1 MVNTMTYEQLSLFT
15 DEELGLPTGHPG
27 YEVIGLTGYAQS
39 GKDTVASILVEKY
52 GYRRIAFADKIRDF
66 LYGINPMVA
75 CSPTGYLQDL
85 VNLVGWNEAKK
96 EPQVRRLLQD
106 LGISAR
112 ELLDENIWITSALGK
127 INSGERVVVTDVRF
141 ENEAMMIK
149 LMGGQLWRVKRVGV
163 GPVNDH
169 VSESELDGY
178 KVDQIFV
185 SFSSSRFENLCV
197 DVHPLNP
204 RIKNVKN
211 K

>member
-1 MVNTMTYEQLSLFT
+1 MSYEQLSLFT
-15 DEELGLPTGHPG
+15 DEELGITPNYNL
-27 YEVIGLTGYAQS
+27 IGLTGYAQS

-85 VNLVGWNEAKK
+85 VNLVGWDNAKQ

-112 ELLDENIWITSALGK
+112 ELLDENIWITTALGK
-127 INSGERVVVTDVRF
+127 VNKDERVVVTDVRF
-141 ENEAMMIK
+141 ENEAMMLK
-149 LMGGQLWRVKRVGV
+149 LMGGQLWRVKRVGF
-163 GPVNDH
+163 GPVNEH

-178 KVDQIFV
+178 KVNQIFV
-185 SFSSSRFENLCV
+185 NNGSIEDLEVLVTTRMRNAF
-197 DVHPLNP
+197 P
-204 RIKNVKN
+204 K
-211 K
+211 

>member
-1 MVNTMTYEQLSLFT
+1 MSYEQLSLFT
-15 DEELGLPTGHPG
+15 DEELSLPTGPTGYPG
-27 YEVIGLTGYAQS
+27 FQLIGLTGYAQS

-66 LYGINPMVA
+66 LYGVNPMVA

-85 VNLVGWNEAKK
+85 VNLVGWDKAKQ

-112 ELLDENIWITSALGK
+112 ELLDEDIWVNSALKGVT
-127 INSGERVVVTDVRF
+127 SGERIVVTDVRF
-141 ENEAMMIK
+141 ENEAAKIS
-149 LMGGQLWRVKRVGV
+149 LLGGQLWRIKRVGV

-185 SFSSSRFENLCV
+185 NNGTLEDLAVLITTRMRNAFS
-197 DVHPLNP
+197 
-204 RIKNVKN
+204 K
-211 K
+211 

>member
-1 MVNTMTYEQLSLFT
+1 MTYEQLSLFT
-15 DEELGLPTGHPG
+15 DEELGLSKGPTGWPG

-85 VNLVGWNEAKK
+85 VNLVGWDNAKQ

-112 ELLDENIWITSALGK
+112 ELLDENIWITSALSK
-127 INSGERVVVTDVRF
+127 VNSGERVVVTDVRF

-149 LMGGQLWRVKRVGV
+149 HLGGQLWRVKRVGF
-163 GPVNDH
+163 GPVNEH
-169 VSESELDGY
+169 ISESELDGY

-185 SFSSSRFENLCV
+185 NNGSIEDLEVLVTTRMRNAFSE
-197 DVHPLNP
+197 
-204 RIKNVKN
+204 
-211 K
+211 

>member
-1 MVNTMTYEQLSLFT
+1 MSYEQLSLFT
-15 DEELGLPTGHPG
+15 DEELGIEPNYNL
-27 YEVIGLTGYAQS
+27 IGLTGYAQS

-85 VNLVGWNEAKK
+85 VNLVGWDNAKQ

-112 ELLDENIWITSALGK
+112 ELLDENIWITTALSK
-127 INSGERVVVTDVRF
+127 VDKDERVVVTDVRF

-149 LMGGQLWRVKRVGV
+149 LMGGQLWRVKRVGF
-163 GPVNDH
+163 GPVNEH

-178 KVDQIFV
+178 KVNQIFV
-185 SFSSSRFENLCV
+185 NNGTLEDLEVLVTTRMRNAFPE
-197 DVHPLNP
+197 
-204 RIKNVKN
+204 
-211 K
+211 

>member
-1 MVNTMTYEQLSLFT
+1 MSYEQLSLFT
-15 DEELGLPTGHPG
+15 DEELGITPN
-27 YEVIGLTGYAQS
+27 YNIIGLTGYAQS

-85 VNLVGWNEAKK
+85 VNLVGWDNAKQ

-112 ELLDENIWITSALGK
+112 ELLDENIWITTALGK
-127 INSGERVVVTDVRF
+127 VNKDERVVVTDVRF
-141 ENEAMMIK
+141 ENEAMMLK
-149 LMGGQLWRVKRVGV
+149 LMGGQLWRVKRVGF
-163 GPVNDH
+163 GPVNEH

-178 KVDQIFV
+178 KVNQIFV
-185 SFSSSRFENLCV
+185 NNGSIEDLEVLVTTRMRNAFPE
-197 DVHPLNP
+197 
-204 RIKNVKN
+204 
-211 K
+211 

>member
-1 MVNTMTYEQLSLFT
+1 MNYEQLSLFT
-15 DEELGLPTGHPG
+15 DEELGLPKGPTGHPG
-27 YEVIGLTGYAQS
+27 YEIIGLIGYAQS

-52 GYRRIAFADKIRDF
+52 GYRRIAFADKIKDF

-85 VNLVGWNEAKK
+85 VKLVGWNEAKK
-96 EPQVRRLLQD
+96 EPQVRKLLQD

-112 ELLDENIWITSALGK
+112 ELLDENIWIISALGK
-127 INSGERVVVTDVRF
+127 INSGERAVITDVRF
-141 ENEAMMIK
+141 ENEAKKIK
-149 LMGGQLWRVKRVGV
+149 DLGGQLWRVKRVGV

-185 SFSSSRFENLCV
+185 NNGSIEDLTMLLQIRMNNALS
-197 DVHPLNP
+197 
-204 RIKNVKN
+204 K
-211 K
+211 